1 MIQSEVVRIISYCLR
16 LQIVGIQD
24 FTELP
29 NRNELP
35 LLVVFDN
42 PVGIPLLSNLLSNLL
57 KKESVHIVIL
67 YEHFLNALSLPK
79 EISQK
84 LLRGTN
90 TIDIQPLSNTHA
102 TQRIVHSLM
111 RSHHL
116 VPCSGEQNIFQMLA
130 EYTNGSPDIVDIVSV
145 LLKSHFQEANT
156 LQAFADKIKLN
167 VLGSLTKSQLFSES
181 PPERY
186 TPNKDLRYI
195 SSEMVESMNTVQ
207 ESENAWITN
216 THYDSW
222 QVVAVLIEN
231 CKLSPEEK
239 LLLYCLSIF
248 KCCPIP
254 TFLLSEIATIIGK
267 ASSNTD
273 IADNLHGMLKNAKFL
288 KLYPKNVIFYPS
300 SAQQRET
307 ETDFYYVS
315 HFIAEALW
323 KDVMT
328 EADKVM
334 TLSLVFQAFQAV
346 SLVSHSPTE
355 HSLLLGLCGLL
366 LESFDLHFNIVGKLC
381 YQKVYQFYLTL
392 Q

>member
-1 MIQSEVVRIISYCLR
+1 MPY
-16 LQIVGIQD
+16 
-24 FTELP
+24 
-29 NRNELP
+29 
-35 LLVVFDN
+35 
-42 PVGIPLLSNLLSNLL
+42 
-57 KKESVHIVIL
+57 
-67 YEHFLNALSLPK
+67 
-79 EISQK
+79 
-84 LLRGTN
+84 
-90 TIDIQPLSNTHA
+90 
-102 TQRIVHSLM
+102 
-111 RSHHL
+111 
-116 VPCSGEQNIFQMLA
+116 SGEQNIFQMLA
-130 EYTNGSPDIVDIVSV
+130 EYTNGSPDIVDIVSF

-156 LQAFADKIKLN
+156 LQAFADQIKLN
-167 VLGSLTKSQLFSES
+167 VLGPLTKSQLFSES
-181 PPERY
+181 PPEQY

-195 SSEMVESMNTVQ
+195 SSEMVESMNRVQ

-273 IADNLHGMLKNAKFL
+273 NLYGMLKNAKLL

-307 ETDFYYVS
+307 ETDFFNVS
-315 HFIAEALW
+315 QFIAEALW

-334 TLSLVFQAFQAV
+334 ALTLVLQAFQAV

-355 HSLLLGLCGLL
+355 YSFLLGLCGLL
-366 LESFDLHFNIVGKLC
+366 LESFELHFNIVGKLC